1 MLIDIHNAARAITD
15 SIQSIESITAEGQL
29 IELGI
34 LSKVWMD
41 GWMDGWQD
49 APITHPGAPQNL
61 AKPPAALMSYS

>member
-15 SIQSIESITAEGQL
+15 SIQLIESITAEGQL

-34 LSKVWMD
+34 LSKLWMD
-41 GWMDGWQD
+41 GWMAGRN
-49 APITHPGAPQNL
+49 APIKRPGAPQNL

>member
-41 GWMDGWQD
+41 GWMDGWQECAD
-49 APITHPGAPQNL
+49 NTPWRTTEP
-61 AKPPAALMSYS
+61 S

>member
-41 GWMDGWQD
+41 GWMDGR
-49 APITHPGAPQNL
+49 
-61 AKPPAALMSYS
+61 MRR

>member
-41 GWMDGWQD
+41 GWMAGMRRSH
-49 APITHPGAPQNL
+49 TL
-61 AKPPAALMSYS
+61 AHHRT

>member
-1 MLIDIHNAARAITD
+1 MLIDIHNAARATTD

-41 GWMDGWQD
+41 GWMAG
-49 APITHPGAPQNL
+49 
-61 AKPPAALMSYS
+61 MRR